1 MQHDSIDIPIS
12 SVITD
17 VTIHQGAADM
27 MNVCELS

>member
-17 VTIHQGAADM
+17 VTIHQGAAD
-27 MNVCELS
+27 VHERV